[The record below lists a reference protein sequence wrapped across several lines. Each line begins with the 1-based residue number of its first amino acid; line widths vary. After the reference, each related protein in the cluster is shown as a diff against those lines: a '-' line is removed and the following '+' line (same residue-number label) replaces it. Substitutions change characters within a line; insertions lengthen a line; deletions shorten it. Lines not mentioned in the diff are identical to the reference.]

1 LVYLKNIKTILESN
15 RSSERVFE
23 IVREPINHYAST
35 ASLQMLSDN
44 PNAVSASHCQE
55 GQEANVFEIKKIVV
69 DESIGGKRK
78 RKTKKRKTKKSKSKK
93 IKKSKT
99 RKIKR

>member
-1 LVYLKNIKTILESN
+1 
-15 RSSERVFE
+15 
-23 IVREPINHYAST
+23 
-35 ASLQMLSDN
+35 LSDN

-78 RKTKKRKTKKSKSKK
+78 RKTKKLKSKKRKTKKLK
-93 IKKSKT
+93 ITKIKT
-99 RKIKR
+99 RKLKMKHYNKK